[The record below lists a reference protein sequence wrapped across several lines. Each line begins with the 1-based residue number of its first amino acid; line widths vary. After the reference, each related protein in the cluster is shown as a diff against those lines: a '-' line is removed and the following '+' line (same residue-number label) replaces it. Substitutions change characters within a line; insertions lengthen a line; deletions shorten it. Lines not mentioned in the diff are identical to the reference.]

1 MTSKW
6 SPGTRTS
13 SATAP
18 AAVAGAL
25 LVFMGAFN
33 ELTVSAL
40 LWSGGNETL
49 GVVLFSLEEAGLAAH
64 AAAVA
69 VTTIL
74 AVILILA
81 VLDRFSARLPAG
93 VLPWR

>member
-1 MTSKW
+1 
-6 SPGTRTS
+6 
-13 SATAP
+13 
-18 AAVAGAL
+18 
-25 LVFMGAFN
+25 
-33 ELTVSAL
+33 
-40 LWSGGNETL
+40 
-49 GVVLFSLEEAGLAAH
+49 LFSLEEAGLAAH

>member
-1 MTSKW
+1 M
-6 SPGTRTS
+6 RTIG
-13 SATAP
+13 APLAAP

-25 LVFMGAFN
+25 LVFIGAFN

-49 GVVLFSLEEAGLAAH
+49 GVVLFSLEEAGPAALAA
-64 AAAVA
+64 ATIAVSTIVAAV
-69 VTTIL
+69 
-74 AVILILA
+74 LILA
-81 VLDRFSARLPAG
+81 VLEQFSARLPAG